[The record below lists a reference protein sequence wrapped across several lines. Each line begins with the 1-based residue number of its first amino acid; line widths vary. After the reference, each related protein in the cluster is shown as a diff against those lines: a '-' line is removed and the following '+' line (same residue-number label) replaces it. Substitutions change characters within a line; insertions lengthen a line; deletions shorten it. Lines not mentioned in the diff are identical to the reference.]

1 MHIFHIKFSFNPK
14 SLGFQ
19 LHQMLRVLI
28 NWKKIVREEALL
40 FVQKSKNDSSV
51 QKKLMFCIYFVALEN
66 RATFEFMLE
75 C

>member
-1 MHIFHIKFSFNPK
+1 MHIFHIKFSFTPK
-14 SLGFQ
+14 SLSFQ

-28 NWKKIVREEALL
+28 NWRKIVREEVLL
-40 FVQKSKNDSSV
+40 FVQKCKNDSSA
-51 QKKLMFCIYFVALEN
+51 QKKLMLCIYFRALEN